1 MTPTQGIFQALLHQ
15 CLVSRD
21 SDWPAVGLYLQQE
34 PALLES
40 VTDGYWTA
48 LSIAAY
54 CGGEQGR
61 MVIKELL
68 ASGVSPDFRPE
79 GQGLI
84 PLLAAAQFNND
95 STMRLLLEYGAN
107 PDSRTEN
114 GMTALHFP
122 ILTMSSEEKAAGI
135 KNRAETLK
143 MLLVKQANPNLLDT
157 NGNSPLHYAYGR
169 IFVFQHFLEKARLK
183 ELRFQKVRPPLK
195 DRDGRPIIPEA
206 ILVYEDSLKAM
217 AGVVDLLL
225 EYGADPFLKN
235 IYDRTPP
242 ECADFG
248 LGRDEDDSLWTW
260 RAWSPPVL
268 MDEIDLSPS
277 LKGLDRHRPADPELA
292 ACLDLIPEKWLNPPA
307 SQAEL
312 SELDLAFGCKLPQ
325 AMAELYRHH
334 AGQREDIHSMPR
346 RLMPPAKVLET
357 FRELSGQDRPEGD
370 LIWNDGQTTGLFW
383 DSGEALDA
391 AGVFLDGPLAGKI
404 YLREAYES
412 VIPRPDFRSLGSFY
426 RWQTAVLQA
435 EDLEV
440 AESGR
445 LLQADYPSLSPATDD
460 PADSELSKS
469 LFKQWEAGGH
479 RDENLALYAVR
490 LSAYRDTAELVWL
503 LLSISLQPEH
513 YGIVL
518 DIVDLIIKRN
528 YREAADQLYQSAQ
541 NPETRAAATKALM
554 ELLNLP
560 EARQARNKLRE
571 MFG

>member
-1 MTPTQGIFQALLHQ
+1 
-15 CLVSRD
+15 
-21 SDWPAVGLYLQQE
+21 
-34 PALLES
+34 
-40 VTDGYWTA
+40 
-48 LSIAAY
+48 
-54 CGGEQGR
+54 
-61 MVIKELL
+61 
-68 ASGVSPDFRPE
+68 
-79 GQGLI
+79 
-84 PLLAAAQFNND
+84 
-95 STMRLLLEYGAN
+95 
-107 PDSRTEN
+107 
-114 GMTALHFP
+114 
-122 ILTMSSEEKAAGI
+122 
-135 KNRAETLK
+135 
-143 MLLVKQANPNLLDT
+143 
-157 NGNSPLHYAYGR
+157 
-169 IFVFQHFLEKARLK
+169 
-183 ELRFQKVRPPLK
+183 
-195 DRDGRPIIPEA
+195 
-206 ILVYEDSLKAM
+206 
-217 AGVVDLLL
+217 
-225 EYGADPFLKN
+225 
-235 IYDRTPP
+235 
-242 ECADFG
+242 
-248 LGRDEDDSLWTW
+248 
-260 RAWSPPVL
+260 
-268 MDEIDLSPS
+268 
-277 LKGLDRHRPADPELA
+277 
-292 ACLDLIPEKWLNPPA
+292 
-307 SQAEL
+307 
-312 SELDLAFGCKLPQ
+312 
-325 AMAELYRHH
+325 
-334 AGQREDIHSMPR
+334 
-346 RLMPPAKVLET
+346 MPPAKVLET